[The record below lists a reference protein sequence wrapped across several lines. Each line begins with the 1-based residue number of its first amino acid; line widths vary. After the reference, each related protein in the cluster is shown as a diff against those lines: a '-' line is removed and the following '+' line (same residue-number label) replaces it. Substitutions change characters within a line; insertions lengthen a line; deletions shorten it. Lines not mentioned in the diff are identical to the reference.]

1 MSKSAHQ
8 IAVKAADQTAGGFAS
23 IKNRAAAT
31 GAQIRSI
38 VGGAIAAAGAYLGF
52 RAVKGGI
59 DELGHLSDIARKTG
73 TNVAELTSAAQAL
86 SILGIQNMGVDQIG
100 KAFDY
105 LQKTTGRSG
114 MEGFYQTIDE
124 IAKIPDVAKRGQEA
138 MRIFGRS
145 GMEFMPLINAANSGT
160 DAIRGV
166 ISAMPAVPQ
175 AAADAGDAVSDAM
188 SIAATGVKSIWLQGI
203 GAVCDWINQFFPGGV
218 REAAAQAAAWLEYYA
233 KVGASNALYYFHK
246 VQNFFEEGTAYWAT
260 LIGAMASGSS
270 ISEAMKFAGE
280 QYEFERDANRDIEAS
295 EKESLDRRVENW
307 RKAYEE
313 RKKIIE
319 ALQANYDKAAVK
331 SGSKFSASIADAAK
345 SIKAVRNDLIMGG
358 SNAATRLQ
366 ILGPSLQ
373 TESKKQTA
381 LLEKIANNTE
391 KTADNTEADKSG
403 DSLEVID

>member
-8 IAVKAADQTAGGFAS
+8 IAVKAVDQTAGGFAS

-59 DELGHLSDIARKTG
+59 DELGHLSDIAQKTG
-73 TNVAELTSAAQAL
+73 TSVADLTKTVQAFN
-86 SILGIQNMGVDQIG
+86 ILGIQNMGVDQLG

-105 LQKTTGRSG
+105 LQKTTGRTG
-114 MEGFYQTIDE
+114 KEGLLKTIE
-124 IAKIPDVAKRGQEA
+124 ELGKIEDVSKRGQEA

-145 GMEFMPLINAANSGT
+145 GMEFMPLINAAHDGT
-160 DAIRGV
+160 GALRGLV
-166 ISAMPAVPQ
+166 DAMPSVSQ
-175 AAADAGDAVSDAM
+175 AAADAGDKVSDAM
-188 SIAATGVKSIWLQGI
+188 SIAATGVKSIWLKGLAAICNWFDGFYAGGI
-203 GAVCDWINQFFPGGV
+203 
-218 REAAAQAAAWLEYYA
+218 REAAAQACNWLEYYA
-233 KVGASNALYYFHK
+233 KLGVTRCIHWYHQMQNTMSEVGTFVGSF
-246 VQNFFEEGTAYWAT
+246 
-260 LIGAMASGSS
+260 IGAKWAGAGWGEALKMA
-270 ISEAMKFAGE
+270 KE
-280 QYEFERDANRDIEAS
+280 QYSQEREYNLENERQEEEANNRRIEQ
-295 EKESLDRRVENW
+295 W
-307 RKAYEE
+307 RKAFEE
-313 RKKIIE
+313 RKAAIE
-319 ALQANYDKAAVK
+319 ALQANYDNAAVK
-331 SGSKFSASIADAAK
+331 SGSKFSASIEDAAK